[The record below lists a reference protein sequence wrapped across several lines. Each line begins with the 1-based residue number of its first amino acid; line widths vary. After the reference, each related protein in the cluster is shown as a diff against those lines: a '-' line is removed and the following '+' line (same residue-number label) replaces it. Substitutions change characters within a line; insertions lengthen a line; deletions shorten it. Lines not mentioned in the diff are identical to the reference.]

1 MPRPVPKPRFPALF
15 APIQFTPISRL
26 ALRATSRNRT
36 LSITCCDGA
45 TFIAFTMLPS
55 GTMVLATSTARSA
68 ATELLASAAE
78 HDLAVAAAN
87 ADGAAAGAR
96 TNLFLEIA
104 GVQGDLHVDHAD
116 QLHALIEYRD
126 VGGPNL
132 LALNV

>member
-1 MPRPVPKPRFPALF
+1 MKPRFPALF
-15 APIQFTPISRL
+15 APNQFTPISRL
-26 ALRATSRNRT
+26 AVRATSRNRT

-45 TFIAFTMLPS
+45 TFIAFTMLPPS

-68 ATELLASAAE
+68 ATALPASAAE

-116 QLHALIEYRD
+116 QLHALIEYRN